1 MASLVAAGY
10 GGRSVLAEFLV
21 LIKRTY
27 QPSKLRRNRK
37 VGFLARLAT
46 KVREGRERGEPCSHT
61 SLQSGRDVI
70 ARRIAKGRHKVSIA
84 CEAVVMEW
92 MQVGRAW
99 LRQ

>member
-1 MASLVAAGY
+1 MASIMAWGP
-10 GGRSVLAEFLV
+10 GRSVLGEFLV

-46 KVREGRERGEPCSHT
+46 KVSRRRAGEGVFSSRCKG
-61 SLQSGRDVI
+61 GRDVI

-92 MQVGRAW
+92 MQAGRAW

>member
-1 MASLVAAGY
+1 M
-10 GGRSVLAEFLV
+10 LAEFLV

-46 KVREGRERGEPCSHT
+46 KVREARARRALFST

-99 LRQ
+99 LSQ